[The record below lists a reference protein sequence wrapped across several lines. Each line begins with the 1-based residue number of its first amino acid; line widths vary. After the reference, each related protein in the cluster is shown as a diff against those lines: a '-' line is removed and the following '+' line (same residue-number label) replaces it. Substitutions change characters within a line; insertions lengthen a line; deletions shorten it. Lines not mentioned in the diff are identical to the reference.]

1 MTIDQSLDDIFKA
14 CSYNRKIKRSEY
26 FEEVICKF
34 HWNKLIKNIQQY
46 YGLPINNCQLYS
58 KYIPEIN
65 SNKYQCYDDIEDAC
79 KLLILSYQVLKIL
92 ESCAV
97 HTDFNIKSIEESSIR
112 VDEFLFKLKMAY
124 DIDLKKW
131 QIFSAPKVSVYK
143 IVDDISH
150 KLGSNKEKTLL
161 KEKLNDILRLKHI
174 DTQTKKSTNETNQAG
189 KSEQNETR
197 KNITSTPMR
206 KPNKKEDVEAMYYS
220 LVYDLHYY
228 FKQNLDTIKAK
239 NTAIKQLQ
247 SGLVNSMQ
255 ALIHE
260 IKDEADKALH
270 EIPWDRLVI
279 AFFGETN
286 AGKSTIIET
295 FRILFDDKRKKD
307 NDGLIVGDGRQDF
320 TKDYHEYNFTI
331 NNRPFTL
338 IDVPGIEGNESEFK
352 DIIKEALRKAHCV
365 FYVQGHNKKPD
376 SATARKIKKYLGN
389 WVNVYSIQNI
399 RGSVSD
405 YDEEEERET
414 LLTPNVLKNEAL
426 IRSSF
431 EEILGDVYKGNI
443 PLQALVAMCAKANF
457 SCQRPDLQKN
467 QTKLLKYF
475 DNADEILKFSQF
487 QTIINLVNEKANNFT
502 NEILKS
508 NQQKVI
514 SLCFKV
520 NEEMNRILK
529 REEQSTEDLRNRLIE
544 YRRESKA
551 IITGAGNS
559 LSHKLNSKIDTE
571 FSTLKKNLFD
581 IIDGKDFDAVISRG
595 PIMGPPPDI
604 FNITTNAG
612 KKRKAEHEVDKLM
625 NSLSEDLSRI
635 VENEI
640 HTMEQK
646 LKTKKKQ
653 LEGINLHFN
662 IGYNVHTQVGIDTD
676 EALDELDINLD
687 DIGNFAIS
695 TIGLAGLGFM
705 FGPIGAIVGGVVGAI
720 GHALFHNDGKYGA

>member
-1 MTIDQSLDDIFKA
+1 MAIDQSLDEILKL
-14 CSYNRKIKRSEY
+14 CSYNHKIKRNEY

-34 HWNKLIKNIQQY
+34 HWNELIKNIQHY
-46 YGLPINNCQLYS
+46 YGLPTNNFQLYS
-58 KYIPEIN
+58 KYIPEISRN
-65 SNKYQCYDDIEDAC
+65 GYQCYDDIEEAC
-79 KLLILSYQVLKIL
+79 KHLILNYQVFKIL
-92 ESCAV
+92 ESCSF
-97 HTDFNIKSIEESSIR
+97 HTDFDIKSIEESSIR
-112 VDEFLFKLKMAY
+112 VDEFLFKLKTAY

-131 QIFSAPKVSVYK
+131 QIFSAPKVSIHK

-150 KLGSNKEKTLL
+150 KLGSNKERTLL
-161 KEKLNDILRLKHI
+161 KEKLNDILCLKHV
-174 DTQTKKSTNETNQAG
+174 DTQTKKNTNEANPIG
-189 KSEQNETR
+189 KSEQNESR
-197 KNITSTPMR
+197 KNTTNTPIR
-206 KPNKKEDVEAMYYS
+206 KPNRKEDVDAMYHS
-220 LVYDLHYY
+220 LIYELHYS
-228 FKQNLDTIKAK
+228 FKQDLDTIKAK

-255 ALIHE
+255 SLIHE

-338 IDVPGIEGNESEFK
+338 IDVPGIEGNENEFK

-376 SATARKIKKYLGN
+376 SATAQKIKKYLGN

-431 EEILGDVYKGNI
+431 KEILEDVYKGNI

-457 SCQRPDLQKN
+457 SSQRPDLQKN

-487 QTIINLVNEKANNFT
+487 QTIINLVNEK
-502 NEILKS
+502 
-508 NQQKVI
+508 
-514 SLCFKV
+514 
-520 NEEMNRILK
+520 
-529 REEQSTEDLRNRLIE
+529 
-544 YRRESKA
+544 SK
-551 IITGAGNS
+551 
-559 LSHKLNSKIDTE
+559 
-571 FSTLKKNLFD
+571 
-581 IIDGKDFDAVISRG
+581 
-595 PIMGPPPDI
+595 
-604 FNITTNAG
+604 
-612 KKRKAEHEVDKLM
+612 
-625 NSLSEDLSRI
+625 
-635 VENEI
+635 
-640 HTMEQK
+640 
-646 LKTKKKQ
+646 
-653 LEGINLHFN
+653 
-662 IGYNVHTQVGIDTD
+662 
-676 EALDELDINLD
+676 
-687 DIGNFAIS
+687 
-695 TIGLAGLGFM
+695 
-705 FGPIGAIVGGVVGAI
+705 
-720 GHALFHNDGKYGA
+720 